1 MDEDYSNKIKSMA
14 ELIREKNIELDTRD
28 PVVQGGFTQVPNFI
42 LRDNK
47 ISVGAKLAY
56 SMFLSYAW
64 NNELCYPGQEKLA
77 QDMGVGKRS
86 VVTYLQELQKHGLLE
101 VKRRGLG
108 KTNLYKLKFSV
119 RKPTKKK

>member
-1 MDEDYSNKIKSMA
+1 MEQDYGNNVKSMA

-42 LRDNK
+42 LRNEN

-64 NNELCYPGQEKLA
+64 NNDHCYPGQEKLA

-119 RKPTKKK
+119 KSPKSKK